1 MQTYKRYGA
10 TNYIVL
16 SDGTVARLLKPCDRK
31 GSKYINLT
39 VRNKMLS
46 IKVDNLIKKFDEA
59 EGDVINDS
67 RTENQGA

>member
-31 GSKYINLT
+31 GSKYINFT
-39 VRNKMLS
+39 VKNKMLS
-46 IKVDNLIKKFDEA
+46 VKVDTLISKFESS
-59 EGDVINDS
+59 EGDVINDN
-67 RTENQGA
+67 RTEDQGA

>member
-1 MQTYKRYGA
+1 MLTYKRFGA

-16 SDGTVARLLKPCDRK
+16 SDGTVARLLKPSDRK
-31 GSKYINLT
+31 GNKYINFT

-46 IKVDNLIKKFDEA
+46 VKLDTLVKKFNDA

-67 RTENQGA
+67 RTEDQGA

>member
-59 EGDVINDS
+59 DGDVINDS